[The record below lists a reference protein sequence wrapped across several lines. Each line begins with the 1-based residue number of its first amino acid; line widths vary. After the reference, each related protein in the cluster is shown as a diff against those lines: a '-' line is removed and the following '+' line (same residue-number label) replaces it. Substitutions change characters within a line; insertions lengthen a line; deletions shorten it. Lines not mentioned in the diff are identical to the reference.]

1 LFWNNFIRQAC
12 AFSWLDEPFHRTAP
26 RHWPGFPQLSRSL
39 LTKEPRPKS
48 DMPIQR
54 SKIAIGALVP
64 IKSNSFLLL
73 GHSEAIVGWQV
84 DEKSL
89 FV

>member
-1 LFWNNFIRQAC
+1 
-12 AFSWLDEPFHRTAP
+12 
-26 RHWPGFPQLSRSL
+26 
-39 LTKEPRPKS
+39 
-48 DMPIQR
+48 MPIQR

-89 FV
+89 FVEVPSVPTFSARVAMTMVIAARALAAWSGGASLGFTGSLG